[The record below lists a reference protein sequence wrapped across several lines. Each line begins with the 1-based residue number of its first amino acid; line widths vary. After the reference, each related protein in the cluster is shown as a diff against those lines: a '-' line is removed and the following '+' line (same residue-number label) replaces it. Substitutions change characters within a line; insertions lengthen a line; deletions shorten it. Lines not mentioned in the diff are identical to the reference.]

1 MGCRLDQIGA
11 GSVIN
16 LPVVAID
23 GPAGSGKSTIARGVA
38 DRTHLRYI
46 DTGAMYRAV
55 ALLALRRGVDVADEW
70 ALAQIAALAIAL
82 EQDDG
87 GSRMLVDGEDIT
99 SAIRTPE
106 VERSVPLVSRHA
118 SVRRALVARQ
128 RQIAVGGGVV
138 MDGRDIG
145 TVVLPDADVKLFI
158 TADRSVRAERRCR
171 QMARHG
177 VAVDCEQVLADLA
190 ERDRLDSER
199 ATGPLV
205 PAEDCVIIDTTHLDV
220 REALSEV
227 FAKCPAL
234 ERFATAPLSP
244 EGVDHR
250 RR

>member
-1 MGCRLDQIGA
+1 M
-11 GSVIN
+11 
-16 LPVVAID
+16 VAID

-55 ALLALRRGVDVADEW
+55 ALIALRRGIDVEDEG
-70 ALAQIAALAIAL
+70 ALAEIASAAIVL
-82 EQDDG
+82 EQGSG
-87 GSRMLVDGEDIT
+87 GNRVVVDGEDIT
-99 SAIRTPE
+99 NALRTPE
-106 VERSVPLVSRHA
+106 VDRNVPLVSRQA
-118 SVRRALVARQ
+118 LVRQALVARQ
-128 RQIAVGGGVV
+128 RALAAGGGIV

-158 TADRSVRAERRCR
+158 TADRAVRAERRCR
-171 QMARHG
+171 QMARQG
-177 VAVDCEQVLADLA
+177 VVVDCARVQADLL
-190 ERDRLDSER
+190 ERDMLDSER

-205 PAEDCVIIDTTHLDV
+205 PADDCVIIDTTNLDV

-234 ERFATAPLSP
+234 ERFAAAPVDL
-244 EGVDHR
+244 EGVDLR